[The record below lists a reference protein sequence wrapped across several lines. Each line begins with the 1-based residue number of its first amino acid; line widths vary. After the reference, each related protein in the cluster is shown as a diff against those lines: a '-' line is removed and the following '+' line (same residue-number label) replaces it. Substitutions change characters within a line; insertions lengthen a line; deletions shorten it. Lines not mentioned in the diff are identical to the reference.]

1 MTDAEI
7 IDYFDTTYVTLE
19 ELSRMSGRSVSYLK
33 ELLLS

>member
-1 MTDAEI
+1 MTDEEI
-7 IDYFDTTYVTLE
+7 IDYFDTTYVTLA